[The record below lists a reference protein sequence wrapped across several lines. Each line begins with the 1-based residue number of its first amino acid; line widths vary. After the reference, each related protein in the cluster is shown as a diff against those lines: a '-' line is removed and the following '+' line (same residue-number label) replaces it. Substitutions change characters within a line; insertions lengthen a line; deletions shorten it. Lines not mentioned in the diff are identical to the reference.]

1 MSDPVICK
9 AVGVV
14 TKGADDDAS
23 DNGTF
28 EVILSTPTADR
39 DGEEVKAE
47 EWKSPLPDHI
57 TFDIDHGMSVA
68 TTVGSGTPEIDDEG
82 RLLVK
87 GRWASTPLA
96 QQTRALVNE
105 GHIKTTS
112 VSFMRLATKGTGGA
126 KRELLNGAFVA
137 VPANPEAVVLSS
149 KALEQ
154 HPADAAAMDLA
165 LKALAG
171 SFEEREQAVYDA
183 VRAGYTDYDED
194 TYAWPIATFEDAV
207 VFRISGGDESGT
219 TWRAP
224 YTVADDG
231 TAQLGEREKVLISE
245 VITVVTDPDDDP
257 DSSGAAGSP
266 TDPEDSSSASKDA
279 DPAATAAGS
288 ASADAETRDLDAEN
302 LARAKALGNLLAVQ
316 FGQ

>member
-1 MSDPVICK
+1 MSEPVICK
-9 AVGVV
+9 TIGVV
-14 TKGADDDAS
+14 TKGGDDGDVEH
-23 DNGTF
+23 GTF
-28 EVILSTPTADR
+28 EVILSTPATDR

-47 EWKSPLPDHI
+47 EWKTPLPDHI

-68 TTVGSGTPEIDDEG
+68 TTVGSGAPTLDGAGKMI
-82 RLLVK
+82 VK

-112 VSFMRLATKGTGGA
+112 VAFLRLGTKAAGGA

-137 VPANPEAVVLSS
+137 VPSNTEALILNS
-149 KALEQ
+149 KALQRELAEHEATPTQ
-154 HPADAAAMDLA
+154 TKAAAEA
-165 LKALAG
+165 VLKALAG
-171 SFEEREQAVYDA
+171 SYEERERAVYEA
-183 VRAGYTDYDED
+183 IRADFTDHDND
-194 TYAWPIATFEDAV
+194 VYAWPVATFDDNV

-224 YTVADDG
+224 YTMADDG
-231 TAQLGEREKVLISE
+231 TATLGEREKVVISE
-245 VITVVTDPDDDP
+245 VITTV
-257 DSSGAAGSP
+257 SEGSD
-266 TDPEDSSSASKDA
+266 TSASKDA

-288 ASADAETRDLDAEN
+288 ASPDVETRALDADAVAK
-302 LARAKALGNLLAVQ
+302 ARAVAQANSNLLAAN